1 MQSIGVESHFSTF
14 QGVSFVTTTHP
25 VNYVRQ
31 ESVMNA
37 SAAATQDT
45 TKKGF
50 SDLIA
55 RLRANPRIPL
65 IIAAAAAIAV
75 VFALVLW
82 AKTPDYRVLY
92 SNLSDE
98 DGGAIVTQLTQMN
111 IPYQFSETGG
121 ALMVPAEKVHE
132 LRLRLAEQGLPKG
145 GSVGFELMDKEKFG
159 ISQFSEQVN
168 YQRALEGELART
180 IETLGPVKSAR
191 VHLAMPKPTLFVREQ
206 KAPSASVTLNLQP
219 GRALDEGQIQAIV
232 HIVSSSV
239 PGLPPGNVTV
249 VDQAGRLLTHSDS
262 EGRDLNDAQLKFTS
276 EVEARYQQRIEAILN
291 PIVGQGNVHAQVTAQ
306 LNFDR
311 SEQTDEK
318 YQPNGGPDNSA
329 IRSRQTSTNQQNG
342 SPYPGGVPGALSN
355 QPAPAN
361 TAPVTNPPN
370 NNANGQNAN
379 GQNNAANGSTT
390 STAQQNSGPSSSRHD
405 DTVNYELDRTIRHTK
420 VNVGDVQR
428 LSVAV
433 VVNYRADDKG
443 KPVALNDQQI
453 KQIEDLTREAMGYS
467 QTRGDSINVV
477 NSPFNM
483 TEPAGG
489 DLPFWQQQSFFDQ
502 LMTAGRWL
510 LVALVAF
517 ILYRKLVRPQL
528 LRKRAQEQAAADAA
542 AARAAAQEEEQAYN
556 VQLSKD
562 EVDQE
567 RKSTNRMSAEVM
579 SQRIRDMSEN
589 DPRVVALVI
598 REWMSNEL

>member
-1 MQSIGVESHFSTF
+1 
-14 QGVSFVTTTHP
+14 
-25 VNYVRQ
+25 
-31 ESVMNA
+31 MNA
-37 SAAATQDT
+37 STAATTEQE
-45 TKKGF
+45 KKGF
-50 SDLIA
+50 GDLLA

-65 IIAAAAAIAV
+65 IVAAAAVIAIVIAM
-75 VFALVLW
+75 VLW
-82 AKTPDYRVLY
+82 AKQPSYSVLY
-92 SNLSDE
+92 NNLSDE

-111 IPYQFSETGG
+111 IPYRFAENGG
-121 ALMVPAEKVHE
+121 ALMVPEANVHE
-132 LRLRLAEQGLPKG
+132 LRLRLAQQGLPKG
-145 GSVGFELMDKEKFG
+145 GSVGFELLDKEKFG

-180 IETLGPVKSAR
+180 IESLGPVKSAR

-206 KAPSASVTLNLQP
+206 KAPSASVTLTLQP
-219 GRALDEGQIQAIV
+219 GRALDEGQIQAIA
-232 HIVSSSV
+232 HMVSSSV
-239 PGLPPGNVTV
+239 AGLPPGNVTV
-249 VDQAGRLLTHSDS
+249 VDQAGRLLTRSDS
-262 EGRDLNDAQLKFTS
+262 VGRDLNDAQLKYAS

-306 LNFDR
+306 INFDT

-318 YQPNGGPDNSA
+318 YQPNANPSSTA
-329 IRSRQTSTNQQNG
+329 IRSRQTSTSDQSG

-361 TAPVTNPPN
+361 SAPVTTPN
-370 NNANGQNAN
+370 NNAANGQNANGQNAN
-379 GQNNAANGSTT
+379 GQNNAGQTT
-390 STAQQNSGPSSSRHD
+390 STASATPTNSRRD

-420 VNVGDVQR
+420 LNVGDVQR

-433 VVNYRADDKG
+433 VVNFRTDDKG
-443 KPVALNDQQI
+443 KTVALNEAQL

-477 NSPFNM
+477 NSQFNS
-483 TEPAGG
+483 TEPVST

-502 LMTAGRWL
+502 LMSAGKWL
-510 LVALVAF
+510 LIALVAF
-517 ILYRKLVRPQL
+517 ILYRKMVRPHLVR
-528 LRKRAQEQAAADAA
+528 KQAAEKAA
-542 AARAAAQEEEQAYN
+542 AEAVAARATQQVEEEAFN

-562 EVDQE
+562 ELDQE
-567 RKSTNRMSAEVM
+567 RKSNNRMSAEVM

-598 REWMSNEL
+598 REWMSKEL